1 MKYFRAGIVFT
12 PDRTDSHLEA
22 KPYMKF
28 GKAKTGISGKRK
40 DTTPRSDRVKV
51 RLAGT
56 TERTVAKAIKAS
68 GHQYIVKDRD
78 GHPRGAF
85 ATVDEA
91 EAAAGESDAIFDR
104 LEGRNL
110 NRKKRDYDVP
120 DPGVQEEPDSWT
132 VGA

>member
-56 TERTVAKAIKAS
+56 TERTVAKALPIW
-68 GHQYIVKDRD
+68 
-78 GHPRGAF
+78 
-85 ATVDEA
+85 